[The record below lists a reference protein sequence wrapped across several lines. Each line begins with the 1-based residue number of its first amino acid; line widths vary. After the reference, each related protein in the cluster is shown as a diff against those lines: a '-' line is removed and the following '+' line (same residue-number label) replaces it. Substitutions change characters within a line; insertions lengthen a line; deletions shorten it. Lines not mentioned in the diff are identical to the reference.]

1 MNNISKKSYLRK
13 NKIAGQW
20 SARTIEMMESPAFR
34 VLSLSAHRVL
44 DRLELEHAHHAGND
58 NGQLAVLYDYFE
70 EYGIHRHAISAAIRE
85 VVALGFVEIT
95 EQGRAG
101 NAEWRRPNKFRLTYR
116 YVDRAKPTDEWRR
129 IKTTEEA
136 EMVAR
141 TARAGRKPKHFPVVV
156 SAKSQCGNRTTK
168 PEFHNTETTTT
179 PIVRKPPLTLYSR
192 TQGRS
197 SEGKPAVGLY
207 QIDPALMTEYYGVG
221 TGRYVLSA
229 EYRAAA

>member
-1 MNNISKKSYLRK
+1 MSNGSKKSYLRK
-13 NKIAGQW
+13 SKIAGQF
-20 SARTIEMMESPAFR
+20 SPRTIEMIESPAFR
-34 VLSLSAHRVL
+34 VLSLSARRVL
-44 DRLELEHAHHAGND
+44 DRLEIEHAHHAGHD
-58 NGQLAVLYDYFE
+58 NGHLAVLYDYFE
-70 EYGIHRHAISAAIRE
+70 EYGIHRHAIAAAIRE

-116 YVDRAKPTDEWRR
+116 YLDRAAPTDEWRR
-129 IKTTEEA
+129 IKTVEEA

-168 PEFHNTETTTT
+168 LEFHSTETTTN
-179 PIVRKPPLTLYSR
+179 PIVQKPSLTLYSR
-192 TQGRS
+192 TQGHSPGGR
-197 SEGKPAVGLY
+197 PARELY
-207 QIDPALMTEYYGVG
+207 QIDPGLMTEYWGVG
-221 TGRYVLSA
+221 TGRYVLSE